1 MEQDTKVSRDSA
13 GERTCAE
20 HPCKSGAWPRRMEVC
35 GAVAVCVALCLFSLG
50 VCVLVY
56 LRTSELQARVNSL
69 EKHREPQQSAWMV
82 LEQVE
87 PVLLNRLDQMLE
99 EKLASRLPKT
109 RETRD
114 VSHACLCPPGRSNHL
129 YVNPTILTIQHL
141 AFEESRAY
149 HSLDLLCG

>member
-1 MEQDTKVSRDSA
+1 MEQDTKVSRGSA

-35 GAVAVCVALCLFSLG
+35 GAVAVCVTLCLFSLG

-69 EKHREPQQSAWMV
+69 EKHREPQHSAWMF

-129 YVNPTILTIQHL
+129 FVNPTILTTPHL
-141 AFEESRAY
+141 AFEESR
-149 HSLDLLCG
+149 G